1 MDGNNIFDPELEKKF
16 EQYDIVKRKL
26 GQTNFDV
33 NKAKEL
39 FADAPE
45 EINIDVYGLRKQFS
59 VVCIFGLGYVYSLY
73 RFSKSKASIYFKTG
87 YPMKLITRG
96 LPFML
101 LNLAFFNK
109 SLEYIFEKL
118 LRNKFVEKVLERE
131 KGTPGYEDHRKLFL
145 NQLNYYIKR
154 KNAF

>member
-1 MDGNNIFDPELEKKF
+1 MDKLFTKELEHKF

-39 FADAPE
+39 FQDAPE

-59 VVCIFGLGYVYSLY
+59 IVCLFGMTYIYILY
-73 RFSKSKASIYFKTG
+73 RFSKSKASIYFETG
-87 YPMKLITRG
+87 YPMKALTRG
-96 LPFML
+96 VPFIL
-101 LNLAFFNK
+101 LNLAVFNK
-109 SLEYIFEKL
+109 TLEYVFEKL
-118 LRNKFVEKVLERE
+118 LRNKFVEKVLEKERFAE
-131 KGTPGYEDHRKLFL
+131 SYKDHKKLFL

-154 KNAF
+154 KKSF